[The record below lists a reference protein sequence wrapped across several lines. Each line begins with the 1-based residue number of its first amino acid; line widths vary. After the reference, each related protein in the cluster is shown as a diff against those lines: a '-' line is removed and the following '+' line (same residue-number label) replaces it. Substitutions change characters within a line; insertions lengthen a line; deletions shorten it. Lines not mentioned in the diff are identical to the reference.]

1 MIYPWVSFIHPNTPM
16 EQAMN
21 TGSLFQMMRK
31 TQEAYCVRHGIPVDR
46 QFSDDELADSQ
57 RTLTEVE
64 RELYGMTDD
73 ERMGR
78 LGPEEQA
85 LLDELNGKNL
95 ITFRVT
101 VTVPGRM
108 PDQINVLAPHACN
121 AVTMALEL
129 MFPEFDSVKPTGG
142 IQIKAEAISAKSRR
156 AA

>member
-1 MIYPWVSFIHPNTPM
+1 MS
-16 EQAMN
+16 
-21 TGSLFQMMRK
+21 GGLFDLMRK
-31 TQEAYCVRHGIPVDR
+31 TQEAYCVRHGLPVDR
-46 QFSDDELADSQ
+46 QFSDDELAPCA
-57 RTLTEVE
+57 EGIAEAE
-64 RELYGMTDD
+64 RELYGMTQD
-73 ERMGR
+73 ERLGR

-95 ITFRVT
+95 IPFRVT

-129 MFPEFDSVKPTGG
+129 MFPDFDCVKPTGG